1 MTHSRRW
8 AAAAAAAVWCL
19 APLALAAQGQ
29 VVHLPERDRPL
40 AGTAPVVFAIGRAE
54 GADHEMFADVA
65 AVAFDGRD
73 NLYVLDRQSARIMV
87 YDPAGRF
94 LRQVGRKGQGPGELQ
109 VPLGMAVAPDGSIA
123 VVDLG
128 AQGFSTFAPD
138 GTFQRSRRF
147 EGWTPMLSAGH
158 AWHPRGGVL
167 GTYNPR
173 ITESGS
179 FSRSLGTSLV
189 LHPVGDGAPVRVF
202 EIPQVT
208 TVEQRSPNPSQ
219 RMVTVQ
225 GPPTFAPVASFGAL
239 PDGNVAM
246 SFTAGY
252 TVRIVDLEGTTLRY
266 IQRPTRPR
274 PVTEADRER
283 ARERQ
288 REARLSGRGM
298 ITITRGGGGGGGAPP
313 VDRAAIERSLGEM
326 RFADT
331 MPAIRSLRAAPT
343 GTIWVE
349 RTSPTFYD
357 PGPIDLLTAAG
368 EYRGTIT
375 GMALPAA
382 ISRGGL
388 AAFIERD
395 DDDVPRVVVRRLPEG
410 WR

>member
-8 AAAAAAAVWCL
+8 APAAAAAVWCL

-29 VVHLPERDRPL
+29 VVHLPERDRAL
-40 AGTAPVVFAIGRAE
+40 AGTAPVAFAVGRAE

-65 AVAFDGRD
+65 AVAFDARD

-109 VPLGMAVAPDGSIA
+109 VPLGMAVAPDGSVMVSDMA
-123 VVDLG
+123 
-128 AQGFSTFAPD
+128 AQGFSAFGPD
-138 GTFQRSRRF
+138 GAFQRSWRF
-147 EGWTPMLSAGH
+147 DGWMPMFSAGY
-158 AWHPRGGVL
+158 AWHPRGVL

-173 ITESGS
+173 VTESGS

-208 TVEQRSPNPSQ
+208 TIEQRAPNPTQ

-225 GPPTFAPVASFGAL
+225 GPPMFAPAASFGAL

-246 SFTAGY
+246 SFTTGY

-288 REARLSGRGM
+288 REARRTGSGM
-298 ITITRGGGGGGGAPP
+298 ITITRGGGGAAPP
-313 VDRAAIERSLGEM
+313 VDRAAIERSLAEM

-331 MPAIRSLRAAPT
+331 MPAIRSLRVAAT

-357 PGPIDLLTAAG
+357 PGPIDLLTPAG
-368 EYRGTIT
+368 EYRGTVT
-375 GMALPAA
+375 GMAMPAA